1 MLVFERAGL
10 LFIFNCASVL
20 PAAWARLIPPT
31 VHPSESFV
39 DYRVGVETP
48 GKYKI
53 ILNSD
58 EKRFGGHDRVDMKGE
73 YFTTDFPWNDRKNF
87 LQVSCSCRCKSE
99 AVTDIL
105 QQVYIPA
112 RVVLVLGPA

>member
-1 MLVFERAGL
+1 MR
-10 LFIFNCASVL
+10 
-20 PAAWARLIPPT
+20 ARLIPLI

-87 LQVSCSCRCKSE
+87 LQVSCVRAGANRKPWLINALVTGLHSCPSG
-99 AVTDIL
+99 
-105 QQVYIPA
+105 
-112 RVVLVLGPA
+112 LGT